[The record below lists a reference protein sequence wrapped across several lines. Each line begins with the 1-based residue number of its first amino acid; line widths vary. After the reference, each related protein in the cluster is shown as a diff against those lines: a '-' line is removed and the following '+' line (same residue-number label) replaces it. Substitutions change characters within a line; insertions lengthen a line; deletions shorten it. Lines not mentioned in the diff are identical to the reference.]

1 MKQFIAAAA
10 MAALAFGEA
19 SQECLYCRKNDMKA
33 GFLVSFSY
41 CKQSNTCLQD
51 SWNYLTRPCAG
62 GWKRGRDY
70 ELDDCDP
77 DEINCPEFVSSPEL
91 FQTYQNYSWNLAAG
105 GKCTVTVD
113 ATEGVARVSFLN
125 QNNLGIENIPIDVG
139 DIFTVKT
146 SKVDIIIFNGNEK
159 GPISFDISFSG
170 AELLTAGAA
179 SVAALL
185 TYLSF

>member
-1 MKQFIAAAA
+1 M
-10 MAALAFGEA
+10 
-19 SQECLYCRKNDMKA
+19 
-33 GFLVSFSY
+33 
-41 CKQSNTCLQD
+41 
-51 SWNYLTRPCAG
+51 
-62 GWKRGRDY
+62 
-70 ELDDCDP
+70 
-77 DEINCPEFVSSPEL
+77 
-91 FQTYQNYSWNLAAG
+91 
-105 GKCTVTVD
+105 TVD